1 MRVLVV
7 YATHYGATKGIAEK
21 IAETLRDQHLAVVLR
36 SADDDFSRLPEE
48 DFDAFVIGSAIHAG
62 GWIGSG
68 VDFVRNNVVTL
79 ATRPTWLFSS
89 GPIGDKSEGQPQP
102 DPKQIAEFRRTL
114 NVKGHFVFGGAFD
127 PATADLSRVNWLER
141 QFASHVLPVGD
152 WRNWDQIAAWANAIA
167 VELSAVPVA

>member
-21 IAETLRDQHLAVVLR
+21 ITETLRDDGLDVVLR
-36 SADDDFSRLPEE
+36 SVEEDFSRLPDE

-68 VDFVRNNVVTL
+68 VDFVRDNVVTL

-89 GPIGDKSEGQPQP
+89 GPIGDKAVGQPQP
-102 DPKQIAEFRRTL
+102 DPKQIAEFRRAL
-114 NVKGHFVFGGAFD
+114 DVKGHIVFGGAFD
-127 PATADLSRVNWLER
+127 PSTADLSRSNWLER
-141 QFASHVLPVGD
+141 QFATHVLPAGD
-152 WRNWDQIAAWANAIA
+152 YRNWKQIAAWAKAIA
-167 VELSAVPVA
+167 EELSAVPVA